1 MANDKEGAPRPAPPT
16 IEKKSRQ
23 FALISYLDESVIR
36 YVIERKSRR
45 IRHWAFI
52 LHDKDFKE
60 DGSPK
65 EAHYHVLLW
74 LVNPMTVSAVR
85 GWFSV
90 PGVEANTLGQIV
102 KSGSD
107 IVEYMTHEGNPEK
120 FQYCRN
126 DVVSDCWE
134 WFLSK
139 SDDSPSMQC
148 LDDLMSG
155 MSLYQLS
162 RIYGREF
169 IINHQKYIELAR
181 LIAAERGSHESKNI

>member
-1 MANDKEGAPRPAPPT
+1 MTTSKDGAPRPSPPT

-36 YVIERKSRR
+36 YVIERNSRR

-52 LHDKDFKE
+52 LHDKDVKD

-120 FQYCRN
+120 HQYCKD
-126 DVVSDCWE
+126 DVVSDDWR

-139 SDDSPSMQC
+139 SDDSPAMQC

-181 LIAAERGSHESKNI
+181 LIAAERENHESKNV